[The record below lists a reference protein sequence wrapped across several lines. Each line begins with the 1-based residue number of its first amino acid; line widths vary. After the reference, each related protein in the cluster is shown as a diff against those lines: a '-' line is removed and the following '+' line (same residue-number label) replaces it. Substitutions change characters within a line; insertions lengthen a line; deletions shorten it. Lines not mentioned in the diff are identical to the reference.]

1 MSEHVTT
8 NKVWSPIWILI
19 KYIWF
24 SVGLFWHHCD
34 LGGMLVSS
42 KLVWMN
48 KAHWVIIMLLLWKIL
63 SQKMAL
69 KTPTLWQKYMDCTF
83 IPFICPEVYIP
94 FICPEVY
101 IPFICPDAYIPFICP
116 EVYIPFICPEVTLWS
131 WQGVKIWLWPPPPPT
146 PPPKQTPQ
154 ITSKKQTSA
163 YSFKTFHITLHKS
176 LKYQTKTIYCAAP
189 CS

>member
-8 NKVWSPIWILI
+8 NKVWSPIWILM

-24 SVGLFWHHCD
+24 SVGPFWHHCD
-34 LGGMLVSS
+34 LGGTLVSS

-48 KAHWVIIMLLLWKIL
+48 KAQWVIIMLLLWKIL
-63 SQKMAL
+63 SQKMAQ

-94 FICPEVY
+94 FICPDAYVPFICPEVY
-101 IPFICPDAYIPFICP
+101 IPFICPEVYIPFICP

-131 WQGVKIWLWPPPPPT
+131 WRGVKIWLWPPPPPPPTKQINT
-146 PPPKQTPQ
+146 PNNQQEANTCIQSQDLPHNTP
-154 ITSKKQTSA
+154 
-163 YSFKTFHITLHKS
+163 
-176 LKYQTKTIYCAAP
+176 
-189 CS
+189 